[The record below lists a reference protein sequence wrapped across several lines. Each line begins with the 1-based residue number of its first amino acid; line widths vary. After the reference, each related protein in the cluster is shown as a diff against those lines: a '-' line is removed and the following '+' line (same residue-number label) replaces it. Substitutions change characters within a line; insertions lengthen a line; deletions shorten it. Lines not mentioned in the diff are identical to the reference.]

1 MPAAAIFRA
10 PWESGPNE
18 LLGPL
23 DGWLG
28 LKVPVTL
35 LLCTQPFDFP
45 HAINER
51 AGFLAPLFSE
61 QPTKKEKKNKT
72 TKTIMNPNKYTKK
85 PKAKHH
91 PLASPPQSRLRS
103 MRAATDGV
111 TGSDGLSFSICLR
124 LQTPNV

>member
-61 QPTKKEKKNKT
+61 QPTKKEKKKQDNQ
-72 TKTIMNPNKYTKK
+72 NYHE
-85 PKAKHH
+85 PKQVHKEAQSQ
-91 PLASPPQSRLRS
+91 APPPGF
-103 MRAATDGV
+103 AATIEVEKHACCNGR
-111 TGSDGLSFSICLR
+111 SDR
-124 LQTPNV
+124 Q